1 MMISILHKLL
11 STGTVATKADME
23 EVPLEA
29 REGSKECTVN
39 PIKGMGRPHRQVT
52 TTTTRPLLPTQVPSH
67 SSTRHLVEIAL
78 LPAVSAIMGVLD
90 RHSHPRIHSNILA
103 LVGATIVACLMY
115 LGALSRPIRGRTR
128 DSVLIWASR
137 AATTTHFATMVIH
150 PKCLEVPVLR

>member
-29 REGSKECTVN
+29 PEGSKECTVN
-39 PIKGMGRPHRQVT
+39 HIKGMGRPHRQV

-78 LPAVSAIMGVLD
+78 LPADSAIMGVLG
-90 RHSHPRIHSNILA
+90 RHSHPRIHSSILV

-128 DSVLIWASR
+128 DSVLI
-137 AATTTHFATMVIH
+137 
-150 PKCLEVPVLR
+150 